1 MRSSYLITLFGL
13 TLFSLGVRP
22 KICISPG
29 GDFAHS
35 SAIFEV
41 RYDNY
46 GILIP
51 RMTKAQRDAISNP
64 AHSLLIY
71 QTDVDPGYYY
81 NAGDEASPNWVKIGL
96 SSHTHANLTFDSNG
110 TGAASG
116 SSYNG
121 SNALTISYNT
131 IGAVGGSGAATRVA
145 FWDDLNTL
153 SSDAALYWDNTN
165 KRLGI

>member
-1 MRSSYLITLFGL
+1 MRRSYSIIILGL
-13 TLFSLGVRP
+13 MVANLEVKPQVCL
-22 KICISPG
+22 SPG
-29 GDFAHS
+29 GDPAHP

-51 RMTKAQRDAISNP
+51 RMTQAQRNAIASP

-71 QTDVDPGYYY
+71 QTDEDPGYYY

-96 SSHTHANLTFDSNG
+96 SNHTHANLTFDSNG

-131 IGAVGGSGAATRVA
+131 IGAVGGSGTATRVA
-145 FWDDLNTL
+145 FWNDLNKL